1 MPRTATTN
9 RKPTPAIS
17 SIFMLRNDP
26 VPTTTF
32 IPGECICKVCRS
44 TKLRFIPY
52 LEDAKCETCDQY
64 QNEPEIA
71 ALS

>member
-9 RKPTPAIS
+9 RKPAPAIH
-17 SIFMLRNDP
+17 SIFMLPNDP
-26 VPTTTF
+26 VPTATF
-32 IPGECICKVCRS
+32 KPGECICKVCSS

-52 LEDAKCETCDQY
+52 LEDAKCEICLQY
-64 QNEPEIA
+64 QNETVIP